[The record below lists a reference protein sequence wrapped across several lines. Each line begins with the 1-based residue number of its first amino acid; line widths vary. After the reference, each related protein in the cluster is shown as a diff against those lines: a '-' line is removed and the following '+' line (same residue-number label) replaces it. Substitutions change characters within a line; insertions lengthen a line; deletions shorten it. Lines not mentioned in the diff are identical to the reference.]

1 MNVTRHGASTDV
13 IQESAIKGA
22 PRSLERGLWGV
33 VATPFHGPDLELD
46 VPSLRRLLAEY
57 EAAGSE
63 GLVLLGVFG
72 EGRALSDAERSRIIE
87 VAIEEVPSRRLV
99 LGLSALDTETV
110 VRDALALLPACAGHD
125 PVFMVQVST
134 NDVDALIAHFTTIH
148 TQTGAGILVQDYP
161 LASGVVIG
169 SAELAAVVNACP
181 FVVGIKAEAPP
192 TALAIGRL
200 TVLTGVPVF
209 GGLGGV
215 GLLDE
220 LQAGAAGAM
229 TGFSFP
235 SALTQVLEAS
245 TSSGFEAARRAYL
258 PWLPFVNF
266 EAQAVVGLAIR
277 KASLAA
283 RGIIS
288 EGKVRP
294 PSAPLPDEMSSLL
307 ASQLAALQSAGV
319 A

>member
-1 MNVTRHGASTDV
+1 MNFSPEGALRV
-13 IQESAIKGA
+13 LAH
-22 PRSLERGLWGV
+22 GLWGV
-33 VATPFHGPDLELD
+33 VATPFHGPGLELD
-46 VPSLRRLLAEY
+46 VASLRRLLGKY
-57 EAAGSE
+57 EAAGVE

-72 EGRALSDAERSRIIE
+72 EGRTLSDAERTRIIE
-87 VAIEEVPSRRLV
+87 IAIEEVPDRRLV
-99 LGLSALDTETV
+99 LGMSSLDTETV
-110 VRDALALLPACAGHD
+110 VRDALALLQACAGHT

-134 NDVDALIAHFTTIH
+134 NDVDTLIAHFTTIH
-148 TQTGAGILVQDYP
+148 ERTGAGILVQDYP

-192 TALAIGRL
+192 TALAISRL
-200 TVLTGVPVF
+200 TALTGVPIF

-235 SALTQVLEAS
+235 SALVEVLAAS
-245 TSSGFEAARRAYL
+245 ATSGFEAARRAYL

-277 KASLAA
+277 KASLVAQ
-283 RGIIS
+283 GIFS
-288 EGKVRP
+288 DGEVRP
-294 PSAPLPDEMSSLL
+294 PSAPLPEEMASLL
-307 ASQLAALQSAGV
+307 ATQLAALENIGV
-319 A
+319 V